1 MHWSSPDFVAGIEHC
16 KKCVWIPLFMY
27 LFFKHLLL
35 TGCSLT
41 DDALSIPSC
50 HLPVYS
56 RHIHCFWGLSGLA
69 SVLPPK
75 AISNSNAIF
84 SHIVNWEGRIKGIGF
99 SCSGL
104 WVQGS
109 LTPGCH
115 PPCGVGRFWTPKSL
129 REHKEE
135 AVVAQIFCVLHMH
148 AMLQGSKTTH
158 TFKTNAGSHLIVAW
172 VI

>member
-1 MHWSSPDFVAGIEHC
+1 M
-16 KKCVWIPLFMY
+16 
-27 LFFKHLLL
+27 

-84 SHIVNWEGRIKGIGF
+84 SHIVNREGSRALGSPVLASEF
-99 SCSGL
+99 R
-104 WVQGS
+104 GS
-109 LTPGCH
+109 LTPECH
-115 PPCGVGRFWTPKSL
+115 PSL
-129 REHKEE
+129 WGWGGLEPLEASEQHKEE
-135 AVVAQIFCVLHMH
+135 AVVAQIFCVLHVH
-148 AMLQGSKTTH
+148 AMLQGSKTTQLFLH
-158 TFKTNAGSHLIVAW
+158 KDHKVKC
-172 VI
+172 